1 MTNDLRPQHNTKSL
15 AIHQYEKPTPPPKA
29 IRIENLN
36 SEI

>member
-1 MTNDLRPQHNTKSL
+1 MTNDLSAEHITKSI
-15 AIHQYEKPTPPPKA
+15 AIHQYEKPTPPPKV